1 MKVLVF
7 CDDRWHPARTS
18 RNGLAP
24 LASAGFQFDFVE
36 HASGWSAAQMNAYP
50 VVLLTKSNNT
60 SATDE
65 TPWITPAIEQAFAAY
80 VRRGGGLLVVH
91 SGTVGYGAMQT
102 LRPLIGGVFDHH
114 PKQCPVTVT
123 PQPGHTLTADM
134 TAFTEQ
140 DEHYFMHYDGDAA
153 AVFLTSAS
161 EHGSQPAGWT
171 RQEGQGRVCVLTP
184 GHNVEV
190 WLHPNFRTLLR
201 NALTW
206 CAQSV
211 PTA

>member
-1 MKVLVF
+1 MKILVL
-7 CDDRWHPARTS
+7 CDDHWHPARTS

-24 LASAGFQFDFVE
+24 LASAGYQFDFVE
-36 HASGWSAAQMNAYP
+36 DVSGWSTAQMDEYP

-60 SATDE
+60 SAADD
-65 TPWITPAIEQAFAAY
+65 TPWLNPTIEQAFADY
-80 VRRGGGLLVVH
+80 VRQGGGLLVVH
-91 SGTVGYGAMQT
+91 SGTVGYKDMAI

-123 PQPGHTLTADM
+123 PSVDHPINVDVEP
-134 TAFTEQ
+134 FTQQ
-140 DEHYFMHYDGDAA
+140 DEHYMMLYDADPD
-153 AVFLTSAS
+153 AVFLTSSS

-190 WLHPNFRTLLR
+190 WLQPSFQTLLR

-206 CAQSV
+206 CAPTE